1 MPNSDLNK
9 IVEQIKVIKSK
20 EQIEIYELLFA
31 IHKKN
36 EEIDKLI
43 SLVTSKIVLLENIS
57 K

>member
-9 IVEQIKVIKSK
+9 IVEEIKVIKSK